1 MPAIVHAGDAAEGG
15 AQLVRLEQGGKIGE
29 WRRW

>member
-15 AQLVRLEQGGKIGE
+15 AELVRLEERGKVGGW
-29 WRRW
+29 WR